1 MQRLQPGGPPRIIAA
16 LRVPRGLV
24 ACRVEADGEGR
35 LRHQSGAKA
44 AKEQSMR
51 NTAIWAA
58 FIVACGSFALAQG
71 GAQAPAEGG
80 GRGPGAEGR
89 TVILEQAPKDHSIA
103 IPKEQLA
110 QHLKDMDAKKLQTL
124 RMIEGGKYN
133 VNIRRI
139 TAAETG
145 LVHPITADLWV
156 VLEGGGTLTTG
167 GVLEKGKINGGQ
179 SRQIKAGDV
188 VYIPSGLPHGVS
200 GVNNTITWLNVRWD
214 TDWPPDSPMGAGT
227 LNGLMGRAAGA
238 RGGPR
243 EGAVDARAA
252 RAGAAGGAGAPP
264 PTARGPALPP
274 GSQQALPYSYGGSGE
289 LFFSKEQLD
298 QIMAG
303 MRLKKSVNTRL
314 IEGGRYN
321 VNLRWNG
328 TPTVELHEQTIDTW
342 YVLAGGATVNTG
354 YQVKDGERV
363 PNTGVSAATK
373 PGDVFFHPSNFYH
386 GFSQVSPDIFWLNI
400 RWDDNY
406 KQN

>member
-1 MQRLQPGGPPRIIAA
+1 MRKIAVWAA
-16 LRVPRGLV
+16 L
-24 ACRVEADGEGR
+24 
-35 LRHQSGAKA
+35 
-44 AKEQSMR
+44 
-51 NTAIWAA
+51 
-58 FIVACGSFALAQG
+58 IVGCGSIGLAQG
-71 GAQAPAEGG
+71 GGQAPPAGG
-80 GRGPGAEGR
+80 GRGQGAEGR

-103 IPKEQLA
+103 MPRETLA

-167 GVLEKGKINGGQ
+167 GVLEKGKILGGQ
-179 SRQIKAGDV
+179 SRPIKVGDV

-200 GVNNTITWLNVRWD
+200 GVDKNITWLNVRWD

-227 LNGLMGRAAGA
+227 LNGLLGRA
-238 RGGPR
+238 GG
-243 EGAVDARAA
+243 A
-252 RAGAAGGAGAPP
+252 RAGAPGGAREGSVEARA
-264 PTARGPALPP
+264 ARGPALPP
-274 GSQQALPYSYGGSGE
+274 GSQQTLPYSYGGSGE
-289 LFFSKEQLD
+289 LYFSKEQLD

-303 MRLKKSVNTRL
+303 MRLKKSTNTRL

-328 TPTVELHEQTIDTW
+328 TPSAELHGQTIDTW

-354 YQVKDGERV
+354 FQMKDGERV
-363 PNTGVSAATK
+363 ANTGVSVVTR

-406 KQN
+406 AAK

>member
-1 MQRLQPGGPPRIIAA
+1 
-16 LRVPRGLV
+16 
-24 ACRVEADGEGR
+24 
-35 LRHQSGAKA
+35 
-44 AKEQSMR
+44 MR
-51 NTAIWAA
+51 KMTIWAA
-58 FIVACGSFALAQG
+58 FIVICGSIGLAQG
-71 GAQAPAEGG
+71 RGQGG
-80 GRGPGAEGR
+80 EGR
-89 TVILEQAPKDHSIA
+89 AVVLEQAPRDHSIA
-103 IPKEQLA
+103 IPRDKLA
-110 QHLKDMDAKKLQTL
+110 QYLKDMDAKKLQTL

-167 GVLEKGKINGGQ
+167 GVLENGKISGGQ
-179 SRQIKAGDV
+179 TQQIKAGDV

-200 GVNNTITWLNVRWD
+200 GVNTNITWLNVRWD
-214 TDWPPDSPMGAGT
+214 TDWPTDAPMGAGN
-227 LNGLMGRAAGA
+227 LNGLLGRA
-238 RGGPR
+238 GG
-243 EGAVDARAA
+243 A
-252 RAGAAGGAGAPP
+252 RAGGA
-264 PTARGPALPP
+264 ALPP
-274 GSQQALPYSYGGSGE
+274 GSQQVLPYSYGGSGA

-314 IEGGRYN
+314 VEGGRYN

-342 YVLAGGATVNTG
+342 YLLAGGATVNTG
-354 YQVKDGERV
+354 YQVKDGARV
-363 PNTGVSAATK
+363 PNTGVAVVSK

-406 KQN
+406 GKK

>member
-1 MQRLQPGGPPRIIAA
+1 MKAKTGSMATLGAVVVSWA
-16 LRVPRGLV
+16 L
-24 ACRVEADGEGR
+24 
-35 LRHQSGAKA
+35 
-44 AKEQSMR
+44 
-51 NTAIWAA
+51 A
-58 FIVACGSFALAQG
+58 FAQG
-71 GAQAPAEGG
+71 GAG
-80 GRGPGAEGR
+80 
-89 TVILEQAPKDHSIA
+89 TVILEQAPKDRSIS
-103 IPKEQLA
+103 IPMEKLA

-167 GVLEKGKINGGQ
+167 GVLEKGKILGGQ
-179 SRQIKAGDV
+179 SRPIKVGDV

-200 GVNNTITWLNVRWD
+200 GVNGNITWLNVRWD
-214 TDWPPDSPMGAGT
+214 TDWPQDAPMGAGT
-227 LNGLMGRAAGA
+227 LTGLTGRAGGARAGA
-238 RGGPR
+238 PGALR
-243 EGAVDARAA
+243 EGAVEARAA
-252 RAGAAGGAGAPP
+252 RAGGAGEAPAAG
-264 PTARGPALPP
+264 RGPALPP

-289 LFFSKEQLD
+289 TFFSKETLE
-298 QIMAG
+298 QIMTG

-328 TPTVELHEQTIDTW
+328 TPTVELHGQTIDTW

-354 YQVKDGERV
+354 YEVKDGQRV
-363 PNTGVSAATK
+363 ANTGVSVVTK
-373 PGDVFFHPSNFYH
+373 PGDVFFHPSAFYH

-406 KQN
+406 AK

>member
-1 MQRLQPGGPPRIIAA
+1 MRKIAVWAA
-16 LRVPRGLV
+16 LIVGGGTMGLAQDGAQTGAPGVRGVPAG
-24 ACRVEADGEGR
+24 VEAP
-35 LRHQSGAKA
+35 
-44 AKEQSMR
+44 
-51 NTAIWAA
+51 
-58 FIVACGSFALAQG
+58 
-71 GAQAPAEGG
+71 PAG
-80 GRGPGAEGR
+80 GRAGGEGR

-103 IPKEQLA
+103 IPKEKLA

-139 TAAETG
+139 SAAETG
-145 LVHPITADLWV
+145 LVHPITADVWV

-167 GVLEKGKINGGQ
+167 GVLEKGKILGGQ
-179 SRQIKAGDV
+179 SRPIKVGDV

-200 GVNNTITWLNVRWD
+200 GVDKTITWLNVRWD

-227 LNGLMGRAAGA
+227 VNGLLGRAAGA
-238 RGGPR
+238 RAGTPGGAR
-243 EGAVDARAA
+243 EGSVSAF
-252 RAGAAGGAGAPP
+252 
-264 PTARGPALPP
+264 PP
-274 GSQQALPYSYGGSGE
+274 GSQQVLPYSYGGSGE

-303 MRLKKSVNTRL
+303 MRLKKSGNTRL

-328 TPTVELHEQTIDTW
+328 TPSTELHGQTIDTW
-342 YVLAGGATVNTG
+342 VVLAGGATVNTG
-354 YQVKDGERV
+354 FEMKDGERV
-363 PNTGVSAATK
+363 SNTGVSVVTK

-406 KQN
+406 AK

>member
-1 MQRLQPGGPPRIIAA
+1 MRKMAVWAALIAA
-16 LRVPRGLV
+16 
-24 ACRVEADGEGR
+24 
-35 LRHQSGAKA
+35 
-44 AKEQSMR
+44 
-51 NTAIWAA
+51 
-58 FIVACGSFALAQG
+58 CGTIGLAQG
-71 GAQAPAEGG
+71 GAPAPAGGG

-103 IPKEQLA
+103 IPKDKLA
-110 QHLKDMDAKKLQTL
+110 QYLKDMDAKKLQTL

-167 GVLEKGKINGGQ
+167 GVLEKGKILGGQ
-179 SRQIKAGDV
+179 SRPIKVGDV

-200 GVNNTITWLNVRWD
+200 GVDNNITWLNVRWD
-214 TDWPPDSPMGAGT
+214 TDWPPDAPMGAGT
-227 LNGLMGRAAGA
+227 LNGLLGRAAGA
-238 RGGPR
+238 R
-243 EGAVDARAA
+243 
-252 RAGAAGGAGAPP
+252 AGGAPP
-264 PTARGPALPP
+264 AARGPALPP
-274 GSQQALPYSYGGSGE
+274 GSQQVLPYSYGGSGE

-328 TPTVELHEQTIDTW
+328 NPTVELHEQTIDTW
-342 YVLAGGATVNTG
+342 VVLAGGATVNTG
-354 YQVKDGERV
+354 YEVKDGERV
-363 PNTGVSAATK
+363 PNTGVSVVSK

-406 KQN
+406 AK

>member
-1 MQRLQPGGPPRIIAA
+1 
-16 LRVPRGLV
+16 
-24 ACRVEADGEGR
+24 
-35 LRHQSGAKA
+35 
-44 AKEQSMR
+44 MR
-51 NTAIWAA
+51 KMTIWAA
-58 FIVACGSFALAQG
+58 FIVICGSIGLAQG
-71 GAQAPAEGG
+71 RGQGG
-80 GRGPGAEGR
+80 EGR
-89 TVILEQAPKDHSIA
+89 AVVLEQAPRDHSIA
-103 IPKEQLA
+103 IPRDKLA
-110 QHLKDMDAKKLQTL
+110 QYLKDMDAKKLQTL

-167 GVLEKGKINGGQ
+167 GVLENGKINGGQ
-179 SRQIKAGDV
+179 TQQIKAGDV

-200 GVNNTITWLNVRWD
+200 GVNTNITWLNVRWD
-214 TDWPPDSPMGAGT
+214 TDWPTDAPMGAGN
-227 LNGLMGRAAGA
+227 LNGLLGRA
-238 RGGPR
+238 GG
-243 EGAVDARAA
+243 A
-252 RAGAAGGAGAPP
+252 RAGGA
-264 PTARGPALPP
+264 ALPP
-274 GSQQALPYSYGGSGE
+274 GSQQVLPYSYGGSGA

-303 MRLKKSVNTRL
+303 MRLKKTVNTRL
-314 IEGGRYN
+314 VEGGRYN

-342 YVLAGGATVNTG
+342 YLLAGGATVNTG

-363 PNTGVSAATK
+363 PNTGVSVVSK

-386 GFSQVSPDIFWLNI
+386 GFSEVTPDIFWLNI

-406 KQN
+406 KKD

>member
-1 MQRLQPGGPPRIIAA
+1 MRKIAVWAA
-16 LRVPRGLV
+16 LIVGGGSIGLAHSEPASSRFGRQV
-24 ACRVEADGEGR
+24 AA
-35 LRHQSGAKA
+35 QQTGAQQA
-44 AKEQSMR
+44 P
-51 NTAIWAA
+51 
-58 FIVACGSFALAQG
+58 
-71 GAQAPAEGG
+71 GAQAPAGG
-80 GRGPGAEGR
+80 GRGQGGEGR
-89 TVILEQAPKDHSIA
+89 TVILEQAPKDRSIA
-103 IPKEQLA
+103 IPKETLS

-167 GVLEKGKINGGQ
+167 GVLEKGKILGGQ
-179 SRQIKAGDV
+179 SRPIKMGDV

-200 GVNNTITWLNVRWD
+200 GVDKTITWLNVRWD
-214 TDWPPDSPMGAGT
+214 TDWPPESPMGAGT
-227 LNGLMGRAAGA
+227 LNGLFGRAAGA
-238 RGGPR
+238 RAGTPGGAR
-243 EGAVDARAA
+243 EGSVA
-252 RAGAAGGAGAPP
+252 
-264 PTARGPALPP
+264 ARGPALPP
-274 GSQQALPYSYGGSGE
+274 GSQQGLPYSYGGSGE

-303 MRLKKSVNTRL
+303 MRLKKSGNTRL

-328 TPTVELHEQTIDTW
+328 TPSTELHGQTIDTW
-342 YVLAGGATVNTG
+342 VVLAGGATVNTG
-354 YQVKDGERV
+354 FEMKDGERV
-363 PNTGVSAATK
+363 PNTGVSVVTK

-406 KQN
+406 AK

>member
-1 MQRLQPGGPPRIIAA
+1 
-16 LRVPRGLV
+16 
-24 ACRVEADGEGR
+24 
-35 LRHQSGAKA
+35 
-44 AKEQSMR
+44 MR
-51 NTAIWAA
+51 KMTIWAA
-58 FIVACGSFALAQG
+58 FIVICGSIGLAQG
-71 GAQAPAEGG
+71 RGQGGEGWAVILDQAP
-80 GRGPGAEGR
+80 R
-89 TVILEQAPKDHSIA
+89 DHSIA
-103 IPKEQLA
+103 IPKDKLA
-110 QHLKDMDAKKLQTL
+110 QYLKDMDAKKLQTL

-167 GVLEKGKINGGQ
+167 GVLENGKISGGQ
-179 SRQIKAGDV
+179 TQQIKAGDV

-200 GVNNTITWLNVRWD
+200 GVNTNITWLNVRWD
-214 TDWPPDSPMGAGT
+214 TDWPTDAPMGAGN
-227 LNGLMGRAAGA
+227 LNGLLGRA
-238 RGGPR
+238 GG
-243 EGAVDARAA
+243 A
-252 RAGAAGGAGAPP
+252 RAGGA
-264 PTARGPALPP
+264 ALPP
-274 GSQQALPYSYGGSGE
+274 GSQQVLPYSYGGSGA

-314 IEGGRYN
+314 VEGGRYN

-342 YVLAGGATVNTG
+342 YLLAGGATVNTG

-363 PNTGVSAATK
+363 PNTGVSVVSK

-406 KQN
+406 KKD

>member
-1 MQRLQPGGPPRIIAA
+1 M
-16 LRVPRGLV
+16 
-24 ACRVEADGEGR
+24 
-35 LRHQSGAKA
+35 
-44 AKEQSMR
+44 
-51 NTAIWAA
+51 TIWAA
-58 FIVACGSFALAQG
+58 FIVICGSIGLAQG
-71 GAQAPAEGG
+71 RGQGG
-80 GRGPGAEGR
+80 EGR
-89 TVILEQAPKDHSIA
+89 AVVLEQAPRDHSIA
-103 IPKEQLA
+103 IPRDKLA
-110 QHLKDMDAKKLQTL
+110 QYLKDMDAKKLQTL

-167 GVLEKGKINGGQ
+167 GVLENGKINGGQ
-179 SRQIKAGDV
+179 TQQIKAGDV

-200 GVNNTITWLNVRWD
+200 GVNTNITWLNVRWD
-214 TDWPPDSPMGAGT
+214 TDWPTDAPMGAGN
-227 LNGLMGRAAGA
+227 LNGLLGRA
-238 RGGPR
+238 GG
-243 EGAVDARAA
+243 A
-252 RAGAAGGAGAPP
+252 RAGGA
-264 PTARGPALPP
+264 ALPP
-274 GSQQALPYSYGGSGE
+274 GSQQVLPYSYGGSGA

-314 IEGGRYN
+314 VEGGRYN

-342 YVLAGGATVNTG
+342 YLLAGGATVNTG

-363 PNTGVSAATK
+363 PNTGVSVVSK

-386 GFSQVSPDIFWLNI
+386 GFSEVTPDIFWLNI

-406 KQN
+406 AK

>member
-1 MQRLQPGGPPRIIAA
+1 
-16 LRVPRGLV
+16 
-24 ACRVEADGEGR
+24 
-35 LRHQSGAKA
+35 
-44 AKEQSMR
+44 MR
-51 NTAIWAA
+51 KMTIWAA
-58 FIVACGSFALAQG
+58 FIVICGSIGLAQG
-71 GAQAPAEGG
+71 RGQGG
-80 GRGPGAEGR
+80 EGR
-89 TVILEQAPKDHSIA
+89 AVVLEQAPRDHSIA
-103 IPKEQLA
+103 IPRDKLA
-110 QHLKDMDAKKLQTL
+110 QYLKDMDAKKLQTL

-167 GVLEKGKINGGQ
+167 GVLENGKINVGQ
-179 SRQIKAGDV
+179 TQQIKAGDV

-200 GVNNTITWLNVRWD
+200 GVNTNITWLNVRWD
-214 TDWPPDSPMGAGT
+214 TDWPADAPMGAGN
-227 LNGLMGRAAGA
+227 LNGLLGRA
-238 RGGPR
+238 GG
-243 EGAVDARAA
+243 A
-252 RAGAAGGAGAPP
+252 RAGGA
-264 PTARGPALPP
+264 ALPP
-274 GSQQALPYSYGGSGE
+274 GSQQVLPYSYGGSGA

-314 IEGGRYN
+314 VEGGRYN

-342 YVLAGGATVNTG
+342 YLLAGGATVNTG

-363 PNTGVSAATK
+363 PNTGVSVVSK

-386 GFSQVSPDIFWLNI
+386 GFSEVTPDIFWLNI

-406 KQN
+406 AK

>member
-1 MQRLQPGGPPRIIAA
+1 
-16 LRVPRGLV
+16 
-24 ACRVEADGEGR
+24 
-35 LRHQSGAKA
+35 
-44 AKEQSMR
+44 MR
-51 NTAIWAA
+51 KMTIWAA
-58 FIVACGSFALAQG
+58 FIVICGSIGLAQG
-71 GAQAPAEGG
+71 RGQGG
-80 GRGPGAEGR
+80 EGR
-89 TVILEQAPKDHSIA
+89 AVVLEQAPRDHSIA
-103 IPKEQLA
+103 IPRDKLA
-110 QHLKDMDAKKLQTL
+110 QYLKDMDAKKLQTL

-167 GVLEKGKINGGQ
+167 GVLENGKINGGQ
-179 SRQIKAGDV
+179 TQQIKAGDV

-200 GVNNTITWLNVRWD
+200 GVNTNITWLNVRWD
-214 TDWPPDSPMGAGT
+214 TDWPTDAPMGAGN
-227 LNGLMGRAAGA
+227 LNGLLGRA
-238 RGGPR
+238 GG
-243 EGAVDARAA
+243 A
-252 RAGAAGGAGAPP
+252 RAGGA
-264 PTARGPALPP
+264 ALPP
-274 GSQQALPYSYGGSGE
+274 GSQQVLPYSYGGSGA

-314 IEGGRYN
+314 VEGGRYN

-342 YVLAGGATVNTG
+342 YLLAGGATVNTG

-363 PNTGVSAATK
+363 PNTGVSVVSK

-386 GFSQVSPDIFWLNI
+386 GFSEVTPDIFWLNI

-406 KQN
+406 AK

>member
-1 MQRLQPGGPPRIIAA
+1 MAVWAALIAA
-16 LRVPRGLV
+16 
-24 ACRVEADGEGR
+24 
-35 LRHQSGAKA
+35 
-44 AKEQSMR
+44 
-51 NTAIWAA
+51 
-58 FIVACGSFALAQG
+58 CGTIGLAQG
-71 GAQAPAEGG
+71 GAQTPAGGG

-103 IPKEQLA
+103 IPKDKLA
-110 QHLKDMDAKKLQTL
+110 QYLKDMDAKKLQTL

-167 GVLEKGKINGGQ
+167 GVLEKGKILGGQ
-179 SRQIKAGDV
+179 SRPIKVGDV

-200 GVNNTITWLNVRWD
+200 GVDNNITWLNVRWD
-214 TDWPPDSPMGAGT
+214 TDWPPDAPMGAGT
-227 LNGLMGRAAGA
+227 LNGLLGRAAGA
-238 RGGPR
+238 R
-243 EGAVDARAA
+243 
-252 RAGAAGGAGAPP
+252 AGGAPP
-264 PTARGPALPP
+264 AARGPALPP
-274 GSQQALPYSYGGSGE
+274 GSQQVLPYSYGGSGE

-328 TPTVELHEQTIDTW
+328 NPTVELHEQTIDTW
-342 YVLAGGATVNTG
+342 VVLAGGATVNTG
-354 YQVKDGERV
+354 YEVKDGERV
-363 PNTGVSAATK
+363 PNTGVSVVSK

-386 GFSQVSPDIFWLNI
+386 GFSEVTPDIFWLNI

-406 KQN
+406 AK

>member
-1 MQRLQPGGPPRIIAA
+1 MR
-16 LRVPRGLV
+16 
-24 ACRVEADGEGR
+24 
-35 LRHQSGAKA
+35 KA
-44 AKEQSMR
+44 
-51 NTAIWAA
+51 AIWAT
-58 FIVACGSFALAQG
+58 FIVVCGSIGLAQSG
-71 GAQAPAEGG
+71 GQTPPAGG
-80 GRGPGAEGR
+80 GRQGGESR

-103 IPKEQLA
+103 ISKETLA

-156 VLEGGGTLTTG
+156 VLEGSGTLTTG
-167 GVLEKGKINGGQ
+167 GVLENGKINGGQ
-179 SRQIKAGDV
+179 SRPIKVGDV

-200 GVNNTITWLNVRWD
+200 GVNTNITWLNVRWD
-214 TDWPPDSPMGAGT
+214 TDWPADAPMGAGT
-227 LNGLMGRAAGA
+227 FNGLLGRGAGA
-238 RGGPR
+238 RAGAAPR
-243 EGAVDARAA
+243 EGAIEARAA
-252 RAGAAGGAGAPP
+252 RAGGAAGAAPATAGG
-264 PTARGPALPP
+264 RGPALPP
-274 GSQQALPYSYGGSGE
+274 GSQQTLPYSYGGSGE
-289 LFFSKEQLD
+289 MYFSKEQLD

-303 MRLKKSVNTRL
+303 MRLKKSSNTRL
-314 IEGGRYN
+314 VEGGRYN

-328 TPTVELHEQTIDTW
+328 TPSVEMHEQTIDTW
-342 YVLAGGATVNTG
+342 YMLAGGATVNTG

-363 PNTGVSAATK
+363 PNTGVAVPTK

-406 KQN
+406 AKP

>member
-1 MQRLQPGGPPRIIAA
+1 MWQTAIRAA
-16 LRVPRGLV
+16 L
-24 ACRVEADGEGR
+24 
-35 LRHQSGAKA
+35 
-44 AKEQSMR
+44 
-51 NTAIWAA
+51 
-58 FIVACGSFALAQG
+58 IVVCGSIGFAQERAGAPADVAGRGRG
-71 GAQAPAEGG
+71 GA
-80 GRGPGAEGR
+80 R
-89 TVILEQAPKDHSIA
+89 TVILEQAPKDRSIA
-103 IPKEQLA
+103 IPKNKLA
-110 QHLKDMDAKKLQTL
+110 QYLKDMDAKKLQTL

-139 TAAETG
+139 TAAETA

-167 GVLEKGKINGGQ
+167 GVLENGKINGGE

-200 GVNNTITWLNVRWD
+200 GVNNNITWLNVRWD

-227 LNGLMGRAAGA
+227 LNGLLGRTGGAGVG
-238 RGGPR
+238 GGPR
-243 EGAVDARAA
+243 EGSVDARAA
-252 RAGAAGGAGAPP
+252 RGAAPP
-264 PTARGPALPP
+264 AATQQRPP
-274 GSQQALPYSYGGSGE
+274 GSQQVLPYSYGGSGA
-289 LFFSKEQLD
+289 LFFSKEQLE
-298 QIMAG
+298 QLMAG
-303 MRLKKSVNTRL
+303 MRLKKSFNTRL

-328 TPTVELHEQTIDTW
+328 TPSMERHEQTIDTW

-354 YQVKDGERV
+354 FEVKDGARV
-363 PNTGVSAATK
+363 PGTGVSVAST

-406 KQN
+406 GTPVGVP